1 MSSKR
6 SKQPFEWISSGSD
19 IQKIRNQWI
28 ETSNSNL
35 PMLIIGER
43 GVGKSFW
50 IQKSLEQRNILPN
63 SIIRL
68 DFSYTTSFAES
79 LEKIKSSKQMVTLYL
94 DHITKAKPEEVLLLQ
109 QWWKSEKYEEKS
121 KVNLYWEIHSEE
133 VEILNQKNVYSDF
146 YDQLKSFRFELPNLK
161 KRISEL
167 PLFVSQFLEEA
178 NTDLGKKITGIEEEF
193 FVFFKNKTFTTNLS
207 ELRDMIFALVGFS
220 TGKQLHWK
228 QIPSHFFENQ
238 LSDLEVKP
246 GISLE
251 TYEKEIIKANLIYTK
266 GNREKAAKLLGIS
279 ERNLYRKLHEY
290 HLEDLS

>member
-1 MSSKR
+1 
-6 SKQPFEWISSGSD
+6 
-19 IQKIRNQWI
+19 
-28 ETSNSNL
+28 
-35 PMLIIGER
+35 MLIIGER

-68 DFSYTTSFAES
+68 DFSYTTPFAES

-193 FVFFKNKTFTTNLS
+193 FVFFKNKTFTSNLS

-220 TGKQLHWK
+220 SSKQLHWK

>member
-1 MSSKR
+1 MSSKK
-6 SKQPFEWISSGSD
+6 SKSNTEWICSGSD

-35 PMLIIGER
+35 PMLIIGEK

-50 IQKSLEQRNILPN
+50 IRRSLEQRNIPEN
-63 SIIRL
+63 AIINL
-68 DFSYTTSFAES
+68 DFEYPFSFS
-79 LEKIKSSKQMVTLYL
+79 DKLEKIKSSKQIITIYI
-94 DHITKAKPEEVLLLQ
+94 DQITKAKPEEVLQLQ

-121 KVNLYWEIHSEE
+121 KVYLYWEIHSDEL
-133 VEILNQKNVYSDF
+133 EILNQKNVYAEF

-167 PLFVSQFLEEA
+167 PQFVSQFLAEA
-178 NTDLGKKITGIEEEF
+178 NESLNKKITGVEEEF
-193 FVFFKNKTFTTNLS
+193 FVFFKNKAFTSNIS
-207 ELRDMIFALVGFS
+207 ELKDMIFALVGFS
-220 TGKQLHWK
+220 SGKQLHWK

-238 LSDLEVKP
+238 LSELEVKP

-251 TYEKEIIKANLIYTK
+251 VYEKEIIKANLIYTK

-290 HLEDLS
+290 QLEDLS

>member
-1 MSSKR
+1 MSLKR
-6 SKQPFEWISSGSD
+6 NKSAVEWICSGSD

-28 ETSNSNL
+28 ETSNSHL

-50 IQKSLEQRNILPN
+50 IQRSLEQRNVSPN
-63 SIIRL
+63 SIISL
-68 DFSYTTSFAES
+68 DFSYPLSLIDS
-79 LEKIKSSKQMVTLYL
+79 LEKIKSSKQIVTILI
-94 DHITKAKPEEVLLLQ
+94 DRITKAKPEEVLLLQ

-121 KVNLYWEIHSEE
+121 KIYLYWEIHSDEL
-133 VEILNQKNVYSDF
+133 EILNQKNVYSEF
-146 YDQLKSFRFELPNLK
+146 YDQLKSFRFELPNFK

-167 PLFVSQFLEEA
+167 PQFVSQFIEEA
-178 NTDLGKKITGIEEEF
+178 NTELGKKITNIEEDF
-193 FVFFKNKTFTTNLS
+193 FIFFKNKTFIRNLS
-207 ELRDMIFALVGFS
+207 ELRDTIFALVGFS
-220 TGKQLHWK
+220 SGKQLHWK
-228 QIPSHFFENQ
+228 QIPTHFFDNQ
-238 LSDLEVKP
+238 LSELEVKP

>member
-6 SKQPFEWISSGSD
+6 NKSNTEWICGGSD

-28 ETSNSNL
+28 ETTNSNL

-50 IQKSLEQRNILPN
+50 IRKSLEQRNITEN
-63 SIIRL
+63 SIVSL
-68 DFSYTTSFAES
+68 DFQYPFSFADS
-79 LEKIKSSKQMVTLYL
+79 LEKIKSSKQIITICI
-94 DHITKAKPEEVLLLQ
+94 DRITKAKPEDVLQLQ

-121 KVNLYWEIHSEE
+121 KVFLYWEIHSDEL
-133 VEILNQKNVYSDF
+133 EILNQKNVYSDF
-146 YDQLKSFRFELPNLK
+146 YDQLKSFRFEIPNLK
-161 KRISEL
+161 KRLSEL
-167 PLFVSQFLEEA
+167 PQFVSQFLEEA
-178 NTDLGKKITGIEEEF
+178 NIELNKKITGIEEEF
-193 FVFFKNKTFTTNLS
+193 FIFFKNKTFTSNLS
-207 ELRDMIFALVGFS
+207 ELKDMIFALVGFS
-220 TGKQLHWK
+220 SGKQIHWK

-238 LSDLEVKP
+238 LSELEVKP

-251 TYEKEIIKANLIYTK
+251 VYEKEIIKANLIYTK

-290 HLEDLS
+290 QLEDLS

>member
-6 SKQPFEWISSGSD
+6 SKQTSEWIFSGSD

-50 IQKSLEQRNILPN
+50 IQRSLEQRNISSSN
-63 SIIRL
+63 VVSF
-68 DFSYTTSFAES
+68 DFSYPFAFAES
-79 LEKIKSSKQMVTLYL
+79 LEKIKSSRQMVTILM
-94 DHITKAKPEEVLLLQ
+94 DRITKAKPEEVLLLQ

-121 KVNLYWEIHSEE
+121 KVYLYWEIHSEE
-133 VEILNQKNVYSDF
+133 LEILTQKNVYADF

-178 NTDLGKKITGIEEEF
+178 NTELGKKISGMEEEF

-207 ELRDMIFALVGFS
+207 ELRDIIFALVGFS
-220 TGKQLHWK
+220 SGKQLHWK

-238 LSDLEVKP
+238 LTELDVRP

-251 TYEKEIIKANLIYTK
+251 SYEKEIIKANLIYTK

-290 HLEDLS
+290 QLEDLS

>member
-6 SKQPFEWISSGSD
+6 SKSNHEWICSGSD

-50 IQKSLEQRNILPN
+50 IQRSLEQRNIAEN

-68 DFSYTTSFAES
+68 DFQYPFLFGET
-79 LEKIKSSKQMVTLYL
+79 LEKIKSSKQMITILI
-94 DHITKAKPEEVLLLQ
+94 DQITKAKPEEVIQLQ

-121 KVNLYWEIHSEE
+121 KVYLYWEIHSEE
-133 VEILNQKNVYSDF
+133 LEILNQKNVYSDF

-167 PLFVSQFLEEA
+167 PQFVSQFLEEA
-178 NTDLGKKITGIEEEF
+178 NVGLNKKITGIEEEF
-193 FVFFKNKTFTTNLS
+193 FVFFKNKNFRTNLS
-207 ELRDMIFALVGFS
+207 ELKDMIFALVGFS
-220 TGKQLHWK
+220 SSKHLHWK

-238 LSDLEVKP
+238 LSELEVKP

-251 TYEKEIIKANLIYTK
+251 IYEKEIIKANLIYTK

-290 HLEDLS
+290 QLEDLS

>member
-6 SKQPFEWISSGSD
+6 SKSNTEWICSGSD

-35 PMLIIGER
+35 PMLVIGEK

-50 IQKSLEQRNILPN
+50 IRRSLEQRNIPEN
-63 SIIRL
+63 AIINL
-68 DFSYTTSFAES
+68 DFEYPFSFS
-79 LEKIKSSKQMVTLYL
+79 DKLEKIKSSKQIVTIYI
-94 DHITKAKPEEVLLLQ
+94 DQITKAKPEEVLQLQ

-121 KVNLYWEIHSEE
+121 KVYLYWEIQSDEL
-133 VEILNQKNVYSDF
+133 EILNQKNVYADF

-167 PLFVSQFLEEA
+167 PQLVSQFLAEA
-178 NTDLGKKITGIEEEF
+178 NEGLNKKITGVEEEF
-193 FVFFKNKTFTTNLS
+193 YVFFKNKTFTSNIS
-207 ELRDMIFALVGFS
+207 ELKDMIFALVGFS
-220 TGKQLHWK
+220 SGKQLHWK

-246 GISLE
+246 GISLDL
-251 TYEKEIIKANLIYTK
+251 YEKEIIKANLIYTK

-290 HLEDLS
+290 QLEDLS

>member
-6 SKQPFEWISSGSD
+6 SKSNTDWICSGSD

-35 PMLIIGER
+35 PMLIIGEK

-50 IQKSLEQRNILPN
+50 IRRSLEQRNIPEN
-63 SIIRL
+63 AIINL
-68 DFSYTTSFAES
+68 DFEYPFSFAES
-79 LEKIKSSKQMVTLYL
+79 LEKIKSSKQIITIYI
-94 DHITKAKPEEVLLLQ
+94 DQITKAKPEEVLQLQ
-109 QWWKSEKYEEKS
+109 QWWKSEKYEEKP
-121 KVNLYWEIHSEE
+121 KVYLYWEIHSDEL
-133 VEILNQKNVYSDF
+133 EILNQKNVYADF

-167 PLFVSQFLEEA
+167 PQFVLQFLAEA
-178 NTDLGKKITGIEEEF
+178 NEALNKKITGVEEEF
-193 FVFFKNKTFTTNLS
+193 FVFFKNKNFISNIS
-207 ELRDMIFALVGFS
+207 ELKDMIFALVGFS
-220 TGKQLHWK
+220 SGKQLHWK

-238 LSDLEVKP
+238 LSELEVKP
-246 GISLE
+246 GVSLE
-251 TYEKEIIKANLIYTK
+251 VYEKEIIKANLIYTK

-290 HLEDLS
+290 QLEDLS

>member
-6 SKQPFEWISSGSD
+6 SKSNTEWIYSGSD

-50 IQKSLEQRNILPN
+50 IQRSLEQRNI
-63 SIIRL
+63 SYESVIRL
-68 DFSYTTSFAES
+68 SFQYPFSFAES
-79 LEKIKSSKQMVTLYL
+79 LEKIKSSKQIITIYI
-94 DHITKAKPEEVLLLQ
+94 DQITKAKPEEVLQLQ

-121 KVNLYWEIHSEE
+121 KVYLYWEIHSDEL
-133 VEILNQKNVYSDF
+133 EILNQKNVYAEF

-167 PLFVSQFLEEA
+167 PQFVSEFLAEA
-178 NTDLGKKITGIEEEF
+178 NEALNKKITGVEEDF
-193 FVFFKNKTFTTNLS
+193 FVFFKNKTFTSNIS
-207 ELRDMIFALVGFS
+207 ELKDMIFALVGFS
-220 TGKQLHWK
+220 SGKHLHWK

-238 LSDLEVKP
+238 LSELEVKP

-251 TYEKEIIKANLIYTK
+251 VYEKEIIKANLIYTK

-290 HLEDLS
+290 QLEDLS

>member
-193 FVFFKNKTFTTNLS
+193 FVFFKNKTFTSNLS

-220 TGKQLHWK
+220 SSKQLHWK

>member
-6 SKQPFEWISSGSD
+6 SKSNTEWICSGSD

-50 IQKSLEQRNILPN
+50 IQRSLEQRNI
-63 SIIRL
+63 SYESVIRL
-68 DFSYTTSFAES
+68 SFQYPFSFAES
-79 LEKIKSSKQMVTLYL
+79 LEKIKSSKQIITIYI
-94 DHITKAKPEEVLLLQ
+94 DQITKSKPEEVLQLQ

-121 KVNLYWEIHSEE
+121 KVYLYWEIHSDEL
-133 VEILNQKNVYSDF
+133 EILNQKNVYAEF

-167 PLFVSQFLEEA
+167 PQFVSQFLAEA
-178 NTDLGKKITGIEEEF
+178 NEALNKKITGVEEEF
-193 FVFFKNKTFTTNLS
+193 FVFFKNKTFTSNIS
-207 ELRDMIFALVGFS
+207 ELKDMIFALVGFS
-220 TGKQLHWK
+220 SGKHLHWK

-238 LSDLEVKP
+238 LSELEVKP

-251 TYEKEIIKANLIYTK
+251 VYEKEIIKANLIYTK

-290 HLEDLS
+290 QLEDLS

>member
-6 SKQPFEWISSGSD
+6 SKPTSEWISSGSD

-28 ETSNSNL
+28 ETSNSSL

-50 IQKSLEQRNILPN
+50 IQKSLEQKNILPN

-68 DFSYTTSFAES
+68 DFLYPMPFAES
-79 LEKIKSSKQMVTLYL
+79 LEKIKSSKQIVTLFI

-193 FVFFKNKTFTTNLS
+193 FVFFKNKTFTRNLS

-220 TGKQLHWK
+220 SSKQLHWK

>member
-6 SKQPFEWISSGSD
+6 SKSNTEWIYSGSD
-19 IQKIRNQWI
+19 ILKIRNQWI

-50 IQKSLEQRNILPN
+50 IQRSLEQRNI
-63 SIIRL
+63 SYESVIRL
-68 DFSYTTSFAES
+68 SFQYPFSFAES
-79 LEKIKSSKQMVTLYL
+79 LEKIKSSKQIITIYI
-94 DHITKAKPEEVLLLQ
+94 DQITKAKPEEVLQLQ

-121 KVNLYWEIHSEE
+121 KVYLYWEIHSDEL
-133 VEILNQKNVYSDF
+133 EILNQKNVYAEF

-167 PLFVSQFLEEA
+167 PQFVSEFLAEA
-178 NTDLGKKITGIEEEF
+178 NEALNKKITGVEEEF
-193 FVFFKNKTFTTNLS
+193 FVFFKNKTFTSNIS
-207 ELRDMIFALVGFS
+207 ELKDMIFALVGFS
-220 TGKQLHWK
+220 SGKHLHWK

-238 LSDLEVKP
+238 LSELEVKP

-251 TYEKEIIKANLIYTK
+251 VYEKEIIKANLIYTK

-290 HLEDLS
+290 QLEDLS

>member
-178 NTDLGKKITGIEEEF
+178 NTELGKKITGIEEEF
-193 FVFFKNKTFTTNLS
+193 FVFFKNKTFTSNLS

>member
-6 SKQPFEWISSGSD
+6 NKETSEWISGGSD

-28 ETSNSNL
+28 ETSNSKL
-35 PMLIIGER
+35 PMLVIGDR

-50 IQKSLEQRNILPN
+50 IQKSLEQKNISPN
-63 SIIRL
+63 TIISL
-68 DFSYTTSFAES
+68 DFSYPFSFTDS
-79 LEKIKSSKQMVTLYL
+79 LEKIKSSKQIVTILI
-94 DHITKAKPEEVLLLQ
+94 DRMTKAKPEEVLLLQ

-133 VEILNQKNVYSDF
+133 LEILNQKNIYADI

-178 NTDLGKKITGIEEEF
+178 NDDLGKKITGIEEEF
-193 FVFFKNKTFTTNLS
+193 FVFFKNKTFTSNLS

-220 TGKQLHWK
+220 SGKQLHWK
-228 QIPSHFFENQ
+228 QIPSHFFENH
-238 LSDLEVKP
+238 LSELEVKP

-251 TYEKEIIKANLIYTK
+251 SYEKEIIKANLIYTK

>member
-1 MSSKR
+1 MSLKR
-6 SKQPFEWISSGSD
+6 SKPSSEWICSGSD
-19 IQKIRNQWI
+19 IQKIRNQWM

-50 IQKSLEQRNILPN
+50 IQRSLEQRNISPS

-68 DFSYTTSFAES
+68 DFSYPFPFVES
-79 LEKIKSSKQMVTLYL
+79 LEKIKSSKQMVTILI
-94 DHITKAKPEEVLLLQ
+94 DCITKANPEEVLLLQ

-133 VEILNQKNVYSDF
+133 LEILNQKNVYADF

-178 NTDLGKKITGIEEEF
+178 NTDLGKKITGMEEEF

-220 TGKQLHWK
+220 SGKQLHWK
-228 QIPSHFFENQ
+228 HIPSHFFENQ
-238 LSDLEVKP
+238 LTELEVKP

-251 TYEKEIIKANLIYTK
+251 SYEKEIIKANLIYTK

>member
-6 SKQPFEWISSGSD
+6 SKSNTEWICSGSD

-50 IQKSLEQRNILPN
+50 IQRSLEQRNI
-63 SIIRL
+63 SYESVIRVS
-68 DFSYTTSFAES
+68 FQYPFSFAES
-79 LEKIKSSKQMVTLYL
+79 LEKIKSSKQIITIYI
-94 DHITKAKPEEVLLLQ
+94 DQITKAKPEEVLQLQ

-121 KVNLYWEIHSEE
+121 KVYLYWEIHSDEL
-133 VEILNQKNVYSDF
+133 EILNQKNVYAEF

-167 PLFVSQFLEEA
+167 PQFVSQFLAEA
-178 NTDLGKKITGIEEEF
+178 NEALNKKITGVEEEF
-193 FVFFKNKTFTTNLS
+193 FVFFKNKTFTSNIS
-207 ELRDMIFALVGFS
+207 ELKDMIFALVGFS
-220 TGKQLHWK
+220 SGKHLHWK

-238 LSDLEVKP
+238 LSELEVKP

-251 TYEKEIIKANLIYTK
+251 VYEKEIIKANLIYTK

-290 HLEDLS
+290 QLEDLS

>member
-6 SKQPFEWISSGSD
+6 SKSISEWICNGSD

-35 PMLIIGER
+35 PILIIGEG

-50 IQKSLEQRNILPN
+50 IQRSLEQRNISPSHLVN
-63 SIIRL
+63 F
-68 DFSYTTSFAES
+68 DFSYPFAFSES
-79 LEKIKSSKQMVTLYL
+79 LEKIKTSKQIVTILI
-94 DHITKAKPEEVLLLQ
+94 DRITKAKPEEVLLLQ

-121 KVNLYWEIHSEE
+121 KVYLYWEIHSEE
-133 VEILNQKNVYSDF
+133 LEILNQKNVYSDF

-167 PLFVSQFLEEA
+167 PFFVSQFLEEA
-178 NTDLGKKITGIEEEF
+178 NTELGKKISGIEEEF
-193 FVFFKNKTFTTNLS
+193 FVFFKNKSFTKNFS

-220 TGKQLHWK
+220 TGKQLYWK
-228 QIPSHFFENQ
+228 QIPSHFFENH
-238 LSDLEVKP
+238 LSELEVKP

-251 TYEKEIIKANLIYTK
+251 SYEKEIIKANLIYTK